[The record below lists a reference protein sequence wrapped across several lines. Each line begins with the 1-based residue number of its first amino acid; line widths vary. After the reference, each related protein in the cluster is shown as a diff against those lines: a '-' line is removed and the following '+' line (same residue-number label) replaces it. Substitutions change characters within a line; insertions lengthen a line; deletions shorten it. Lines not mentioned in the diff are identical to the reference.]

1 MTYLRFWPKSI
12 PSTSTIHQR
21 TGIAVFATI
30 LLATLSA
37 CAQEPQTSPQ
47 QTPID
52 QSQTAGTTVTLPAGT
67 RLALVLTH
75 PVQSRVLHRGDDIY
89 AQITS
94 PVNSGSEMVIPPGTF
109 VQGIIAKLDNKDGR
123 GEVHLQSMSIT
134 FPDGY
139 VAPVSGPITLES
151 SPGYAIKD
159 PGGRRAVA
167 AFALP
172 AAGAGLGALIGHS
185 VGKAQTETTMPF
197 PPGCIGAPPFCTSTT
212 TPVFGT
218 KGRDAIIG
226 AGIGSAVGAIAS
238 LTVLFSSHHFFLD
251 VGSPV
256 EMTLQQPITLKQN
269 EVAAAVQHS
278 IQHPVAEQPIAQRP
292 MPPPPDTPVDHG
304 TCYTPETPGTPP
316 TVIPGALG
324 PDGVPGPPTII
335 PGMPPTPGTPYPCP

>member
-21 TGIAVFATI
+21 TGKFAVFATI

-218 KGRDAIIG
+218 KGKGRDHRRRDWQRG
-226 AGIGSAVGAIAS
+226 RGDRLPYSAFQFAS
-238 LTVLFSSHHFFLD
+238 LLPRRWISRRNDLATADHLEAKRSGCRSSALD
-251 VGSPV
+251 PTSGS
-256 EMTLQQPITLKQN
+256 
-269 EVAAAVQHS
+269 
-278 IQHPVAEQPIAQRP
+278 
-292 MPPPPDTPVDHG
+292 
-304 TCYTPETPGTPP
+304 
-316 TVIPGALG
+316 
-324 PDGVPGPPTII
+324 
-335 PGMPPTPGTPYPCP
+335 